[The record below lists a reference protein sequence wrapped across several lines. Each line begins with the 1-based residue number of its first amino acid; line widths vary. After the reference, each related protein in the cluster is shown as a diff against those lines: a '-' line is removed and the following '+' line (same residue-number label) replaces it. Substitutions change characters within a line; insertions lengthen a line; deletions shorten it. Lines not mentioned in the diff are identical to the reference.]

1 MIKKLK
7 SSSPCEIMSCSL
19 KHHKMSPDAAKTQ
32 ENSDICCSRNQTLLP
47 TSRPPLPAPPPSAPP
62 AAAERR
68 HRHRQRHLPALPPL
82 VTNFSAEPTSPSRAG
97 GDAAALGPR
106 SPTGRAAAGAG
117 RGFAWG
123 PAEVPPRAPHRPEG
137 QGRG

>member
-32 ENSDICCSRNQTLLP
+32 ENSDICCSRNQSLLV
-47 TSRPPLPAPPPSAPP
+47 TSRPPNAPP

-68 HRHRQRHLPALPPL
+68 QQHRQRHRQRHLPALPPPAPARHQL
-82 VTNFSAEPTSPSRAG
+82 FSRTDFPFPS
-97 GDAAALGPR
+97 
-106 SPTGRAAAGAG
+106 
-117 RGFAWG
+117 WG
-123 PAEVPPRAPHRPEG
+123 
-137 QGRG
+137 